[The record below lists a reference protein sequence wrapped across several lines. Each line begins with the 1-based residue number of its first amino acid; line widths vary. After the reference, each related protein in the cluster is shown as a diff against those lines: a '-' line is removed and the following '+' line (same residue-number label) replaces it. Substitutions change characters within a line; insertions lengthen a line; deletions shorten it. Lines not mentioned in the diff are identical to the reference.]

1 MGMSAYP
8 LNSNAP
14 VSLKLVGAAAL
25 PATQAA
31 ASKPESAS
39 AEKKGLSVNPAELS
53 NAALLEISKLKAR
66 DTQLRQHEQAHHAAS
81 NGVDVSSASYTYQRG
96 PNGVNYAVSGDVR
109 IDSSAASK
117 PEDRLAQAAMIID
130 VALAPADPTPADRA
144 VAAKAQ
150 QMAQQARTE
159 IMQQSNNLSPANANL
174 SRENHS
180 QHTNSTAPKRIDT
193 FA

>member
-1 MGMSAYP
+1 MGISAYP

-14 VSLKLVGAAAL
+14 VSLKLVGAAAT
-25 PATQAA
+25 PASQADI
-31 ASKPESAS
+31 SKPEPAS
-39 AEKKGLSVNPAELS
+39 AEKKGLSVKSPELS

-66 DTQLRQHEQAHHAAS
+66 DTQLREHEQAHHAAS
-81 NGVDVSSASYTYQRG
+81 TGVDVSSASYTYQRG

-109 IDSSAASK
+109 IDASAARK

-159 IMQQSNNLSPANANL
+159 IMQQGINPSPSNANL
-174 SRENHS
+174 PQANHS
-180 QHTNSTAPKRIDT
+180 RHTDSPAPKRIDT